1 MTTPRHIVCPHCG
14 ATNRVAVDRLLAQAK
29 CGGCKAVLF
38 DGEPHA
44 VDEQGFDRQAQT
56 SDIPVLVDIWA
67 PWCGPCRS
75 MAPQFA
81 RAAAVLEPDVR
92 LLKLN
97 ADEAPQVSAR
107 LGVRGI
113 PTLFLMHHGQVV
125 AQTSG
130 AMPAEQIVRWTRQH
144 LPT

>member
-1 MTTPRHIVCPHCG
+1 MTTPRHLVCPHCG
-14 ATNRVAVDRLLAQAK
+14 ATNRVAMDRPLAQAK
-29 CGGCKAVLF
+29 CGGCKAALF
-38 DGEPHA
+38 DGAPHA
-44 VDEQGFDRQAQT
+44 VDERGFDRHAQT
-56 SDIPVLVDIWA
+56 NDIPVLVDIWA

-81 RAAAVLEPDVR
+81 RAAALLEPEVR

-113 PTLFLMHHGQVV
+113 PALFLMHRGQVV

-144 LPT
+144 LPS

>member
-14 ATNRVAVDRLLAQAK
+14 ATNRVAMDRPLAQAK
-29 CGGCKAVLF
+29 CGGCKVALF
-38 DGEPHA
+38 DGAPHA
-44 VDEQGFDRQAQT
+44 VDERGFDRHAQT
-56 SDIPVLVDIWA
+56 NDIPVLVDIWA

-81 RAAAVLEPDVR
+81 RAAALLEPDVR

-97 ADEAPQVSAR
+97 ADEAPQVTAR

-113 PTLFLMHHGQVV
+113 PALFLMHRGQVV

-144 LPT
+144 LPS

>member
-14 ATNRVAVDRLLAQAK
+14 AANRVAGDRPLVQAK
-29 CGGCKAVLF
+29 CGACKAAMF

-44 VDEQGFDRQAQT
+44 VDEQGFDRHAQT

-81 RAAAVLEPDVR
+81 RAAALLEPDVR

-113 PTLFLMHHGQVV
+113 PALFLMHRGQVV

-130 AMPAEQIVRWTRQH
+130 AMPAEQIVRWARQH
-144 LPT
+144 LPA

>member
-1 MTTPRHIVCPHCG
+1 MNPPRHIVCPHCG
-14 ATNRVAVDRLLAQAK
+14 ATNRIASDRPADQAK
-29 CGGCKAVLF
+29 CGGCKAMLF
-38 DGEPHA
+38 DGAPHA
-44 VDEQGFDRQAQT
+44 VDEQGFDRHAGT

-81 RAAAVLEPDVR
+81 RAAGMLEPDVR

-97 ADEAPQVSAR
+97 ADEAPAVSAR

-113 PTLFLMHHGQVV
+113 PALFLMHRGRVI
-125 AQTSG
+125 AQTTG
-130 AMPAEQIVRWTRQH
+130 AMPAEQIVRWTREH
-144 LPT
+144 LPA